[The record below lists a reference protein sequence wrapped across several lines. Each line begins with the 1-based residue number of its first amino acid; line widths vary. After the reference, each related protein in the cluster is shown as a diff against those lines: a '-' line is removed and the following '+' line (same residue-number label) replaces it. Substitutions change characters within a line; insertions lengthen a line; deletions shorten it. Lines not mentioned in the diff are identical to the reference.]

1 MYTALLNRKRSTAA
15 ILCSYS

>member
-1 MYTALLNRKRSTAA
+1 MYTALLKSRRSIAA